1 MYLPS
6 VQLKISRQF
15 YYNFHVHVSW
25 ANRHFN
31 DVHCHQRWVV
41 ASLVLSSFS
50 LLMLPFIDFKT
61 FDPHDQS
68 FPCFSGNEGIVCVIL
83 SVFMIKA
90 ASLASISAED
100 WCTKST
106 VMAFRIVNRDRIFD
120 YFSKSSDRFVLVSFF
135 VFRIAMCINPPMMK

>member
-120 YFSKSSDRFVLVSFF
+120 YQIFWQIRLGFFF